1 MHSRFVLIVPR
12 GLQCSSS
19 FTPWLAFMRFFSY
32 VALSDPGCIKFIHI
46 IEQCPRDW
54 ETTIQ
59 ENVVL
64 TIFHTQNICH
74 RAWKIVRTT
83 LQCIVGLQSWGEGH
97 EKEKNYGTNLSH
109 SFPSFSNLLPAIGE
123 QRIIKVWFWEFSTHG
138 DIYFVC
144 GKLSEQHFDAQLS
157 PNRGDTVL

>member
-1 MHSRFVLIVPR
+1 M
-12 GLQCSSS
+12 
-19 FTPWLAFMRFFSY
+19 TFS
-32 VALSDPGCIKFIHI
+32 HI

-54 ETTIQ
+54 ETTMQ
-59 ENVVL
+59 GNVVL

-109 SFPSFSNLLPAIGE
+109 SFPSFLNLLPAIGE
-123 QRIIKVWFWEFSTHG
+123 QQNIKVWF
-138 DIYFVC
+138 
-144 GKLSEQHFDAQLS
+144 
-157 PNRGDTVL
+157 